1 MRRVLLVLLL
11 GGAAQAAAGEGQA
24 EGKAL
29 FEARCAVCHQLPEPD
44 MLNPGQ
50 WKRLLLLMQKRMQ
63 QAGIP
68 PLDNEALTLV
78 YDYLATQVKQGGRQG
93 RKQ

>member
-1 MRRVLLVLLL
+1 MRRVLLAMLLTTAAC
-11 GGAAQAAAGEGQA
+11 GAAQAADGEPSEQRA

-44 MLNPGQ
+44 MLTPKQ

-63 QAGIP
+63 QAGMP
-68 PLDNEALTLV
+68 PLDEEEFARV
-78 YDYLATQVKQGGRQG
+78 HDYLSARPE
-93 RKQ
+93 